1 MKKVLSLLLILIM
14 FPITAFALIGCN
26 EKKDAKDF
34 YNSYLKIASDSQH
47 LTLTEANDNYNLNI
61 HSEKIVVKHS
71 PQLSTLIA
79 DNSKPYR
86 YLDTFYQKLLDDSLA
101 PLYLFGDEI
110 SKSNNVSE
118 KQAEKLY
125 SRLGDLEDDY
135 EDIDYYCEIL
145 MSSLKSSA
153 SESVNLSHLKRL
165 FEQYEQILDSAA
177 NLSALVCDIYFNN
190 ILTNSNLNYSSK
202 KASELTDTDLTNI
215 TINIRSRLYYYKS
228 IYANVYNQRY
238 IKGNK
243 IYENLINMSFTPETY
258 NPYSYISSIKSLTT
272 LPIEELRD
280 NKTDIYNNMLSLYKI
295 QSNISVAYNHFV
307 TASKNIMYNEINEN
321 SNTNQ
326 ISYANIMNQFTNGI
340 AYDSYEI
347 IKNLITLSYI

>member
-1 MKKVLSLLLILIM
+1 MKKVLSLLLILIIL
-14 FPITAFALIGCN
+14 PATAFAMLGCDKN
-26 EKKDAKDF
+26 KDAKDF
-34 YNSYLKIASDSQH
+34 YNSYLKIASNSQH
-47 LTLTEANDNYNLNI
+47 LTLTEANNNYNLNI
-61 HSEKIVVKHS
+61 NSEKIIIKYS
-71 PQLSTLIA
+71 PQLATLVS
-79 DNSKPYR
+79 DELRPYK

-101 PLYLFGDEI
+101 PLYLFGAEI
-110 SKSNNVSE
+110 SKSNKVTE
-118 KQAEKLY
+118 KQVEMLY
-125 SRLGDLEDDY
+125 SRLSDLEADY
-135 EDIDYYCEIL
+135 EDIDYYSEIL

-153 SESVNLSHLKRL
+153 METVNLSHLKRL
-165 FEQYEQILDSAA
+165 FEQYEQILDSAS

-202 KASELTDTDLTNI
+202 KVSELTDTDLTNI

-228 IYANVYNQRY
+228 IYANVYNQMY

-243 IYENLINMSFTPETY
+243 IYENLINMSFSPEIY
-258 NPYSYISSIKSLTT
+258 NPYSYISSIKSLTS

-295 QSNISVAYNHFV
+295 QSNISTAYNHFV
-307 TASKNIMYNEINEN
+307 TASKNIVYSEITDN
-321 SNTNQ
+321 STEDQ
-326 ISYANIMNQFTNGI
+326 ISYANIMDQFAGGI